1 VRYSGKVTAGWPLAT
16 IFCNGA
22 GAGQELE
29 ERLARALDRARAA
42 WPGVAVDDAT
52 FVRYLAERVPPD
64 RLDAVF
70 AEDLYLACACA
81 AGDAAAMDAFD
92 RRHFGPLAA
101 ALERGGVEA
110 AVADEVVQRLR
121 AQLFVRGDGK
131 YAKIGQYS
139 GRAPIGGWLYV
150 AAVRLATR
158 SRRDETT
165 RAMAARNAAAA
176 AGLPS
181 VDPELATIQ
190 RRYGEVSRRAF
201 HEAFACLNAEERSV
215 LRLHFVDGLNIER
228 IGAVLGLSRATVGR
242 RMIAARKRLLQETLR
257 LLGERLE
264 ATPTEV
270 RSLLGVLRSHL
281 EVSFGALLGEK
292 HAG

>member
-92 RRHFGPLAA
+92 RRHFGP
-101 ALERGGVEA
+101 
-110 AVADEVVQRLR
+110 
-121 AQLFVRGDGK
+121 
-131 YAKIGQYS
+131 
-139 GRAPIGGWLYV
+139 LYV